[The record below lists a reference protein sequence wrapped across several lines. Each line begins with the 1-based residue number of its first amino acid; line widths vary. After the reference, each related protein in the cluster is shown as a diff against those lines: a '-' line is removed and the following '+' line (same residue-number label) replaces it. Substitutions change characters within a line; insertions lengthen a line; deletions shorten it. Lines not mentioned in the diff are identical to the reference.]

1 LIPFLIL
8 VTKGNMLV
16 TTLWEGCF

>member
-1 LIPFLIL
+1 LIPFWIL